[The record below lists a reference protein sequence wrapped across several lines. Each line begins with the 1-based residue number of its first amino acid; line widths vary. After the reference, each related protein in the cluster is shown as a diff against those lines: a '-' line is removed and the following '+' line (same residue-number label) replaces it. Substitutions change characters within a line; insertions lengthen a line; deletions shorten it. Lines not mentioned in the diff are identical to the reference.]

1 MNYSNPYLKNDQED
15 VIKNLLLELEKSGR
29 ISRASEESA
38 MQKLGIMDSHE
49 LWRLLEQKRKENI
62 IGEEE
67 QKINP
72 PNMESNQVAAGWGQ
86 NINTPP
92 GLGGS
97 GYAHEE
103 IVKDQNK
110 IDTKLLHDLGG
121 GVKRFEEKPVQIDKR
136 IEEKITSPPF
146 MMGTPFWKLNSKLPE
161 GAYDW
166 ALSLQTNME
175 KIDEKL
181 SSTRGGFQSVAM
193 NDFNQIPQNIRDH
206 IQSVFQDFPKFQFTS
221 WWVNINNKGNYNVAH
236 THRGDSDLSV
246 VWYLTDNQSSL
257 VFHHPFSCAR
267 HNLNLVIPETYQ
279 SDLALAASAGDFIIF
294 PSDVLHSVEQN
305 KFDTPRISLSFNMS
319 FEVN

>member
-29 ISRASEESA
+29 VSRSSEELA

-62 IGEEE
+62 IGGEKQQE
-67 QKINP
+67 QT
-72 PNMESNQVAAGWGQ
+72 WGQ
-86 NINTPP
+86 NINKPP
-92 GLGGS
+92 GLGRS
-97 GYAHEE
+97 GYANVEDPNR
-103 IVKDQNK
+103 IKDNVWRGDVKPE
-110 IDTKLLHDLGG
+110 T
-121 GVKRFEEKPVQIDKR
+121 PVESSKR
-136 IEEKITSPPF
+136 IKEELISPPF
-146 MMGTPFWKLNSKLPE
+146 MMGTPFWKLRSKTGLPK

-175 KIDEKL
+175 KVDEKL
-181 SSTRGGFQSVAM
+181 SSTRGGFQSVAT
-193 NDFNQIPQNIRDH
+193 NDFNQIPPDIRDH
-206 IQSVFQDFPKFQFTS
+206 IQSVFEGFPTFQFTS

-236 THRGDSDLSV
+236 THGGDSDLAV

-257 VFHHPFSCAR
+257 VFHNPFSCAR
-267 HNLNLVIPETYQ
+267 HNLNLVMPETYQ
-279 SDLALAASAGDFIIF
+279 SNVAMDASAGDFIIF
-294 PSDVLHSVEQN
+294 PADVLHSVEQN